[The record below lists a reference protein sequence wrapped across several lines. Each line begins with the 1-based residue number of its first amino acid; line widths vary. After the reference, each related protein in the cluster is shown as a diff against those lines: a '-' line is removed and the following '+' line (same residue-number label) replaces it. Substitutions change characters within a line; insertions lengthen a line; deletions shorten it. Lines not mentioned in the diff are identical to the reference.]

1 MDVFNAN
8 RIEKQMIANYDKKEG
23 HSMSKLSAFIS
34 QNRNLCYAMAE
45 ENTQR
50 NSEGRVVISK
60 NDEWRNEKEWDSHYN
75 RLAGEKVLSV
85 KITKHTPRKEDP
97 YDTPI
102 VYWKEAKLNFESTAR
117 ISKTYSLNKDAFIF
131 KIGTLDTRDMDK
143 VSDLYIKFVKES
155 MRETSSEEIA

>member
-1 MDVFNAN
+1 MSFLRMTNGEMKKSGIPIIINWQVKNV
-8 RIEKQMIANYDKKEG
+8 RKTQMIAEEDQTIQEG
-23 HSMSKLSAFIS
+23 EVWFVEFPL
-34 QNRNLCYAMAE
+34 E
-45 ENTQR
+45 ENPDVTINR
-50 NSEGRVVISK
+50 PVVVLDV
-60 NDEWRNEKEWDSHYN
+60 DE
-75 RLAGEKVLSV
+75 LKVLSV

>member
-1 MDVFNAN
+1 MSFLRMTNGEMKKSGIPIIIDWQVKNV
-8 RIEKQMIANYDKKEG
+8 RKTQMIAEEDQTIQEG
-23 HSMSKLSAFIS
+23 EVWFVEFPLRESRRYHQQTRRRI
-34 QNRNLCYAMAE
+34 
-45 ENTQR
+45 
-50 NSEGRVVISK
+50 VDV
-60 NDEWRNEKEWDSHYN
+60 DE
-75 RLAGEKVLSV
+75 LKVLSV

>member
-1 MDVFNAN
+1 MSFLRMTNGEMKKSGIPIIIDWQVKNV
-8 RIEKQMIANYDKKEG
+8 RKTQMIAE
-23 HSMSKLSAFIS
+23 
-34 QNRNLCYAMAE
+34 
-45 ENTQR
+45 
-50 NSEGRVVISK
+50 
-60 NDEWRNEKEWDSHYN
+60 
-75 RLAGEKVLSV
+75 
-85 KITKHTPRKEDP
+85 EDP

>member
-1 MDVFNAN
+1 LLRVDVFNAN

-75 RLAGEKVLSV
+75 RLAGEK
-85 KITKHTPRKEDP
+85 R
-97 YDTPI
+97 
-102 VYWKEAKLNFESTAR
+102 A
-117 ISKTYSLNKDAFIF
+117 
-131 KIGTLDTRDMDK
+131 
-143 VSDLYIKFVKES
+143 
-155 MRETSSEEIA
+155 

>member
-1 MDVFNAN
+1 MLMQFYLKKNV
-8 RIEKQMIANYDKKEG
+8 RKTQMIAEEDQTIQEG
-23 HSMSKLSAFIS
+23 EVWFVEFPL
-34 QNRNLCYAMAE
+34 E
-45 ENTQR
+45 ENPDVTINR
-50 NSEGRVVISK
+50 PVVVLDV
-60 NDEWRNEKEWDSHYN
+60 DE
-75 RLAGEKVLSV
+75 LKVLSV

>member
-60 NDEWRNEKEWDSHYN
+60 NDEWRNEKSGIPIIIDWQV
-75 RLAGEKVLSV
+75 KKCFLS
-85 KITKHTPRKEDP
+85 R
-97 YDTPI
+97 
-102 VYWKEAKLNFESTAR
+102 
-117 ISKTYSLNKDAFIF
+117 
-131 KIGTLDTRDMDK
+131 
-143 VSDLYIKFVKES
+143 
-155 MRETSSEEIA
+155 

>member
-1 MDVFNAN
+1 MLRVDVFNAN
-8 RIEKQMIANYDKKEG
+8 RIEKQMIANYKKEG

-75 RLAGEKVLSV
+75 RLAGEK
-85 KITKHTPRKEDP
+85 R
-97 YDTPI
+97 
-102 VYWKEAKLNFESTAR
+102 A
-117 ISKTYSLNKDAFIF
+117 
-131 KIGTLDTRDMDK
+131 
-143 VSDLYIKFVKES
+143 
-155 MRETSSEEIA
+155 